1 MSVRNSW
8 WGSFPAGLATGLV
21 LAGAGARRLAA
32 QVLVQHTVHAMVGSL
47 ARVVSVSPLQDGGT
61 AAGVHHFSGTVRV
74 DNNGPWQLQ
83 VRLAAPVSGTVS
95 ASTPTGS
102 VILSQ
107 TAWAVVGRGEG
118 GFSMVTAVS
127 YGVSRGSGND
137 LSAGLEYR
145 VVPDA
150 EDGLGGS

>member
-32 QVLVQHTVHAMVGSL
+32 QVLVQHTVHAAVGSL

-74 DNNGPWQLQ
+74 DNNGAWQLQ
-83 VRLAAPVSGTVS
+83 VRLATSSSGTVT
-95 ASTPTGS
+95 ASTPTGP
-102 VILSQ
+102 VVLSQ
-107 TAWAVVGRGEG
+107 TGWTVVGQGAG
-118 GFSMVTAVS
+118 GFSLVTAVS
-127 YGVSRGSGND
+127 YAVSRGSGND
-137 LSAGLEYR
+137 LDALLQYR
-145 VVPDA
+145 VVPVPG
-150 EDGLGGS
+150 EVVGGS